1 MSKTGN
7 NKLTF
12 LVIFK
17 LTFLV
22 KIILTILR
30 DLDGIRTDLSFM
42 LILLKFA
49 LFWQG
54 GFFMG
59 GLRMTGAHKRKSSKK
74 I

>member
-22 KIILTILR
+22 KIILTIL
-30 DLDGIRTDLSFM
+30 
-42 LILLKFA
+42 
-49 LFWQG
+49 
-54 GFFMG
+54 G
-59 GLRMTGAHKRKSSKK
+59 GLRTFLEDGLIPMTNSLDERTIRPFTVGRNYVLNLFMCLRM
-74 I
+74 

>member
-22 KIILTILR
+22 KIILTIL
-30 DLDGIRTDLSFM
+30 TEKY
-42 LILLKFA
+42 LLKLKYFKSYHT
-49 LFWQG
+49 LVNRKKKSPYNQG
-54 GFFMG
+54 ILKLKCKLVANWWHF
-59 GLRMTGAHKRKSSKK
+59 
-74 I
+74 

>member
-22 KIILTILR
+22 KIILTILF
-30 DLDGIRTDLSFM
+30 GVPYAVIQE
-42 LILLKFA
+42 A
-49 LFWQG
+49 LTREDVMKHG
-54 GFFMG
+54 
-59 GLRMTGAHKRKSSKK
+59 RNACAD
-74 I
+74 

>member
-22 KIILTILR
+22 KIILTILTFTYEKNYLIKLN
-30 DLDGIRTDLSFM
+30 DKGDASFHE
-42 LILLKFA
+42 LIKEISEVYIAFL
-49 LFWQG
+49 
-54 GFFMG
+54 
-59 GLRMTGAHKRKSSKK
+59 
-74 I
+74 

>member
-22 KIILTILR
+22 KIILTILTFFIQITNITSY
-30 DLDGIRTDLSFM
+30 LLS
-42 LILLKFA
+42 ISSYG
-49 LFWQG
+49 LFKVYKDY
-54 GFFMG
+54 FLFV
-59 GLRMTGAHKRKSSKK
+59 KRVLN
-74 I
+74 IQT

>member
-22 KIILTILR
+22 KIILTILNDIKFHILEF
-30 DLDGIRTDLSFM
+30 DLPY
-42 LILLKFA
+42 ILV
-49 LFWQG
+49 
-54 GFFMG
+54 
-59 GLRMTGAHKRKSSKK
+59 
-74 I
+74 

>member
-22 KIILTILR
+22 KIILTILNKSMVY
-30 DLDGIRTDLSFM
+30 LPLFNTI
-42 LILLKFA
+42 LILIPFLI
-49 LFWQG
+49 LYS
-54 GFFMG
+54 FFVEEIQE
-59 GLRMTGAHKRKSSKK
+59 S
-74 I
+74 

>member
-22 KIILTILR
+22 KIILTIL
-30 DLDGIRTDLSFM
+30 
-42 LILLKFA
+42 
-49 LFWQG
+49 LFVK
-54 GFFMG
+54 MG
-59 GLRMTGAHKRKSSKK
+59 NSKQSIK
-74 I
+74 MKMENVMYFLHIVRI